1 MSFWKTSAGT
11 EATGEVK
18 ENNLDALPKDW
29 YTMMLEEVSNKE
41 WEDDRYINIK
51 ARVIAGP
58 MQNRV
63 VFLKL
68 KVYETNNKF
77 YKESARDNALEKLVR
92 LYQILCVKLPAAEP
106 DDRSLSQLSDKPL
119 DVYLDIWKDQAT
131 KEPKGNFIT
140 NFAAKGEKAGTAE
153 TAKKMPN
160 KPAPGNSGVDSDI
173 PF

>member
-29 YTMMLEEVSNKE
+29 YTMMLEEVANKE

-51 ARVIAGP
+51 ARVVAGP

-68 KVYETNNKF
+68 KVYETTNKF

-92 LYQILCVKLPAAEP
+92 LYQILGVKLPAAEP
-106 DDRSLSQLSDKPL
+106 DDRSLSQLADKPL
-119 DVYLDIWKDQAT
+119 DVYLEVWKDQET
-131 KEPKGNFIT
+131 KEPKGNFIG
-140 NFAAKGEKAGTAE
+140 NFAAKGEKAGTA
-153 TAKKMPN
+153 AKAVV
-160 KPAPGNSGVDSDI
+160 KPAPQTAKQAMDSDI